1 MKFDREKHC
10 FVAVDPKTREQI
22 FVPLAELGQMVV
34 KEVERIE
41 IASPPVDL
49 GPVRKELSER
59 MGSVFVA
66 MQQEF
71 DRRVSQIRAETDLRI
86 LLALEVFG
94 VLSRAQAQEPIDLG
108 AVPTLASELR
118 ERGLPVD
125 EQHIIAVADEHAARI
140 YQRTAA

>member
-1 MKFDREKHC
+1 MTFDRNKHS
-10 FVAVDPKTREQI
+10 FVAVDPKTREQL

-34 KEVERIE
+34 KEVETIKIE
-41 IASPPVDL
+41 APPADL

-59 MGSVFVA
+59 MAAVFTA

-71 DRRVSQIRAETDLRI
+71 DRRLEKIRAETDRRI
-86 LLALEVFG
+86 LLAFEVFG
-94 VLSRAQAQEPIDLG
+94 VVSRAQAQEPIDLG
-108 AVPTLASELR
+108 AVPALASELR

>member
-1 MKFDREKHC
+1 MKFDREKHG
-10 FVAVDPKTREQI
+10 FVAVDPKTREQL

-34 KEVERIE
+34 KEVETIKVE
-41 IASPPVDL
+41 AADL
-49 GPVRKELSER
+49 GPIRKELSER
-59 MGSVFVA
+59 MAAVFTA

-71 DRRVSQIRAETDLRI
+71 DRRLEKIRAETDRRI
-86 LLALEVFG
+86 LLAFEVFG
-94 VLSRAQAQEPIDLG
+94 VMSRAEAQEPIDLG
-108 AVPTLASELR
+108 AVPALASELR